1 MTPGV
6 QFTFLAGVHT
16 VSETTDPDYAAT
28 ITGDCAADGSITPAL
43 GDVKSCTIT
52 NDDIAPKLTV
62 TKVVDNGDGGTKV
75 IADFALFVD
84 GGPVTSGVQNTF
96 SAGAHT
102 VSETADPDYAAT
114 ITGDCASDGS
124 INLAPGDVKSC
135 TITNDDIAL
144 PAASANTPPSAA
156 IGGPAQF
163 ATFFTSDTINFVG
176 SGTDLEDGLLTGGSL
191 VWSSN
196 IDGVFVQTGTSV
208 SRSLSLG
215 VHTITLTATDSNG
228 AEGTA
233 IRTITVNSTGGG
245 GGGGGG
251 NGGGGNGG
259 GGDQITPPP
268 PPPGPEA
275 VGTPEPT
282 PEPEDPGTGGGS
294 STGSSGG
301 TVGPTTP
308 PPPPPPPP
316 TPTPVPE
323 PTAAPVPAP
332 AATLVPAPPPEPP
345 APGATPVP
353 APPAEPSDGDGG
365 GSALPAAGIAGIIL
379 AIIAIV
385 SAAIYYDVKR
395 RYRLDDASRV

>member
-1 MTPGV
+1 M
-6 QFTFLAGVHT
+6 
-16 VSETTDPDYAAT
+16 SETGDADYVAT
-28 ITGDCAADGSITPAL
+28 ITGDCAADGSITLAL

-52 NDDIAPKLTV
+52 NDDIAPELTV
-62 TKVVDNGDGGTKV
+62 TKVVDNDNGGTKV

-102 VSETADPDYAAT
+102 VARRADPDYAAT

-176 SGTDLEDGLLTGGSL
+176 SGTDLEDGPLTGGSL

-245 GGGGGG
+245 GGGGG

-282 PEPEDPGTGGGS
+282 PEPDDPGTGGGS
-294 STGSSGG
+294 STG
-301 TVGPTTP
+301 
-308 PPPPPPPP
+308 
-316 TPTPVPE
+316 
-323 PTAAPVPAP
+323 
-332 AATLVPAPPPEPP
+332 
-345 APGATPVP
+345 
-353 APPAEPSDGDGG
+353 
-365 GSALPAAGIAGIIL
+365 
-379 AIIAIV
+379 
-385 SAAIYYDVKR
+385 K
-395 RYRLDDASRV
+395 